1 MLNFC
6 VKNVIEKKIKMEN
19 KEESKVKKP
28 VILKVK
34 THKRLSLLKI
44 SESFSNFD
52 DLINHLLDKYFKAV
66 GEESIKKNE

>member
-44 SESFSNFD
+44 SEGYSNFD
-52 DLINHLLDKYFKAV
+52 NLINHLLDKYFKAV
-66 GEESIKKNE
+66 GEESIKK